1 MVPLSKGFG
10 GALLALSKRRQQLR
24 LMRGGQ
30 PALFFQCPPSPIPCN
45 LPCPR
50 GLYPEVGLKTRPGFI
65 RICFVIKTFFSGEK
79 LLSSCSSPAVSW
91 ALGESQT
98 GHLMMAKVCISL
110 YLQEK
115 ERIFFF
121 FILLTVFLLGK
132 TPASPLHINRDPEA
146 REEE

>member
-121 FILLTVFLLGK
+121 FFHSSDSFPSWKDPSFSLTYQQR
-132 TPASPLHINRDPEA
+132 P
-146 REEE
+146 